1 VLGPIVRLHRRRGP
15 SLAPAIVAGATGGAS
30 RRRTTPMYRNILVP
44 VDLSDKHSWRKA
56 LPTAVSLCETFEA
69 RLHLVAVVPELG
81 LPMVGQFFPEGLD
94 IKLRQQAAKQL
105 RDFAAQQVPSEIESR
120 RIVAEGR
127 VYQEILK
134 AADAIKA
141 DLIIMGSGRP
151 ELADYLLGPNAD
163 KVVRHAKCS
172 VMVVRE

>member
-1 VLGPIVRLHRRRGP
+1 
-15 SLAPAIVAGATGGAS
+15 
-30 RRRTTPMYRNILVP
+30 MYRNILVP

-69 RLHLVAVVPELG
+69 RLHLITVVPEFG
-81 LPMVGQFFPEGLD
+81 LPMVGQFFPEGYEA
-94 IKLRQQAAKQL
+94 KLRQQAAKQL
-105 RDFAAQQVPSEIESR
+105 KEFAAQQVPGAIECR
-120 RIVAEGR
+120 RIVAEGK

-141 DLIIMGSGRP
+141 DLIVMGSHRP
-151 ELADYLLGPNAD
+151 ELADYLLGPNAA
-163 KVVRHAKCS
+163 KVMRHARCS